1 MHFRYY
7 IAALLVFLLVKA
19 SAQQSSNAKI
29 ELQHADIS
37 EFSKTETGGA
47 DRLSGNVVFKHEE
60 ATMYCDTAY
69 LYRSENRLD
78 AYGHVRIVKENFNVS
93 TLRMQY
99 NGNTKLAQLFNNV
112 VMHDGN
118 MTLNTSRLDYNLTD
132 DISYYSDSA
141 HIVDGENTITS
152 RQGYYHNKSSDM
164 FFKQDVIVTN
174 PKFRMTCDTLQYN
187 NASHIAYFHGPTN
200 IYSEENLVYC
210 EAGWYDTEKKKSLF
224 TQNAYLK
231 SKEQRLNGDTVLYD
245 KNRSLG
251 IGYGHVSVFD
261 SANKVIINGDYAE
274 HFELQDS
281 SYVTGHAALIQAYEK
296 DSMYIHG
303 DTLKAFVD
311 RMHTPADAK
320 ETKRN
325 VFVYN
330 HVRIFKPDL
339 QGKCDSL
346 VYSMSDSTIRLFGSP
361 LLWSGLNQLSSDSLS
376 IQMANSKIYRAYL
389 VNAAFVVSRA
399 DTLEKGI
406 TDSLRFNQIRGKNMT
421 GYFEDN
427 KLYKL
432 DVNGN
437 GQTIYYTK
445 NNKQRVTGVNR
456 ADCSDLVISV
466 HENKVERIKLLND
479 PAGTLYPLKDTSPH
493 EMRLKGFTW
502 QDSKRPKTKEEIFLQ

>member
-1 MHFRYY
+1 MHQRYY
-7 IAALLVFLLVKA
+7 FAILFLILLLRA
-19 SAQQSSNAKI
+19 SAQQSTSKI
-29 ELQHADIS
+29 ELEHADIS
-37 EFSKTETGGA
+37 EFGERETGGA

-60 ATMYCDTAY
+60 ALMYCDTAY
-69 LYRSENRLD
+69 LYRKENRLD
-78 AYGHVRIVKENFNVS
+78 AYGNVRIEKGGFSVS

-99 NGNTKLAQLFNNV
+99 SGNTKLAQLFNNV
-112 VMHDGN
+112 VLKDGN
-118 MTLNTSRLDYNLTD
+118 MTMNTSRLDYNMQD
-132 DISYYSDSA
+132 DISYYTDSA
-141 HIVDGENTITS
+141 HIVDGENVITS
-152 RQGYYHNKSSDM
+152 KQGYYHNKSNDM
-164 FFKQDVIVTN
+164 FFKKDVVVTN
-174 PKFRMTCDTLQYN
+174 PKFKMICDTLQYN
-187 NASHIAYFHGPTN
+187 NSSRIAYFHGPTY

-231 SKEQRLNGDTVLYD
+231 SKEQKLSGDTVLYD
-245 KNRSLG
+245 KNRSVG

-261 SANKVIINGDYAE
+261 SANKVTINGDYAE

-281 SYVTGHAALIQAYEK
+281 SYVTGNAALIQAYET
-296 DSMYIHG
+296 DSMHIHG
-303 DTLKAFVD
+303 DTLKAYLD
-311 RMHTPADAK
+311 RTDTAFAESK
-320 ETKRN
+320 ERKRN

-330 HVRIFKPDL
+330 HVKIFKPDL

-346 VYSMSDSTIRLFGSP
+346 VYSMSDSTIRLFGTP
-361 LLWSGLNQLSSDSLS
+361 VLWSGLNQLSSDSLS

-399 DTLEKGI
+399 DTLEHGI

-445 NNKQRVTGVNR
+445 NNKNRVTGANR
-456 ADCSDLVISV
+456 ADCSDLVIGV
-466 HENKVERIKLLND
+466 KENKVQRIKMLND
-479 PAGTLYPLKDTSPH
+479 PSGTLYPLKETSPR

-502 QDSKRPKTKEEIFLQ
+502 QDAKRPKTKEDIFN